1 MKDNP
6 IYRFSK
12 REIRNYQKHLHLYA
26 KKSRQMLNK
35 YQPTPYNQQF
45 LQKWLFKVAD
55 SLTYETQQF
64 LVEIIDEVVDKTIQ
78 IYNKQHKGEKL
89 NDLKIIELRSRILK
103 DFLLSDFKGKT
114 LDQRISHSN
123 KRLKANLQKDLQ
135 NLITE
140 AGNGSKG
147 QINNLINS
155 ITGTDYKEGGTA
167 LRWNSR
173 LVLSEMYRAYQFT
186 GKVVLAELGVEKVA
200 WVNSP
205 RHEEKGSLIDE
216 YAEKVYTPYQL
227 PEYPYPCNDSY
238 FIPIYKD

>member
-12 REIRNYQKHLHLYA
+12 RELKAYQKHLLLYG
-26 KKSRQMLNK
+26 KKTRQMLRK
-35 YQPTPYNQQF
+35 HTPTPYNQAF
-45 LQKWLFKVAD
+45 LQRWLFKIAD
-55 SLTYETQQF
+55 GITHETQQF
-64 LVEIIDEVVDKTIQ
+64 LVEVIDEVVDKTITV
-78 IYNKQHKGEKL
+78 YNNLHKGEKL
-89 NDLKIIELRSRILK
+89 RDFQIIELRSRILK
-103 DFLLSDFKGKT
+103 EFLLSEFKGKT

-123 KRLKANLQKDLQ
+123 RRIKVNLQRELQ
-135 NLITE
+135 NLITDRE
-140 AGNGSKG
+140 TGSKG
-147 QINNLINS
+147 EINNLINS

-173 LVLSEMYRAYQFT
+173 LVLSELYRAYQFT
-186 GKVVLAELGVEKVA
+186 GKVVLAELGVDRVA
-200 WVNSP
+200 WMNSP

-216 YAEKVYTPYQL
+216 YAEKVYTPNEL